1 VVIKSRRD
9 LFPQLRDAIASVHT
23 STVPEVIALPVVD
36 GSESYLSWLDREVG

>member
-1 VVIKSRRD
+1 MFGPCHWARSG
-9 LFPQLRDAIASVHT
+9 AIASVHT